1 MNCSHMPA
9 AAAAIA
15 LHCKVLSLLIQ
26 LYLKSLSVRL
36 FVCLFA
42 YVCGVWR
49 YRLLVELML
58 GNCLDTPGK
67 KLRLF
72 VGNAFAFCW
81 H

>member
-1 MNCSHMPA
+1 MNCSHMPAA

-15 LHCKVLSLLIQ
+15 LHCKVLSLLNQ
-26 LYLKSLSVRL
+26 LYLKSMSVR
-36 FVCLFA
+36 LFA